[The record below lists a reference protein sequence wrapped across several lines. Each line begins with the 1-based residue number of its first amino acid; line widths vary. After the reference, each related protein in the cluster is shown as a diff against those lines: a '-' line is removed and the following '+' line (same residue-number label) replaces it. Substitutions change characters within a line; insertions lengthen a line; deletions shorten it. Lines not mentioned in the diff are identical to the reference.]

1 MGAKSIPDILSEY
14 TGIPAWKIQGFLAEH
29 NGVPT
34 KGYGSK
40 SYPRILAREQG
51 LNPARSQRTSIARRV
66 RSLEW
71 WRI

>member
-1 MGAKSIPDILSEY
+1 MEKTIPKILSQY
-14 TGIPAWKIQGFLAEH
+14 TGVPEERILKFLEKH
-29 NGVPT
+29 NGIPP
-34 KGYGSK
+34 KGPGSR

-51 LNPARSQRTSIARRV
+51 LNPARSQRTSVARRV